1 MSIQETVHFDNQ
13 GNIRPGGRWR
23 DAFRK
28 VFLALV
34 ILLVATFSYG
44 AGRLNGGQ
52 ANPGMTIRYDEGVIP
67 ALSGPGAARQS
78 VPQEKTASSAGSVY
92 ASSKGTK
99 YYYPNCKST
108 ILEANKITFAS
119 ALIAEKAGYT
129 LATNCQKP

>member
-1 MSIQETVHFDNQ
+1 
-13 GNIRPGGRWR
+13 
-23 DAFRK
+23 
-28 VFLALV
+28 
-34 ILLVATFSYG
+34 
-44 AGRLNGGQ
+44 
-52 ANPGMTIRYDEGVIP
+52 MTIRYDEGVIP